1 MVPSELLGSVSS
13 ASAMTQSLIRVSN
26 LDPSECLAS
35 QLSTGCSEPLCLS
48 WVARTAEVALTSFFG
63 DLKLEHSA
71 ITDFFAETPDGNLFQ
86 GLYYQSFEELKT
98 RSAFSEDILARLD
111 SLPVLLSPRASFVP
125 AATLKEAIQLEL
137 RSRLS
142 LLFPFVRRSEV
153 KDGKLFQMLVF
164 VRNRLRRIFLSRS
177 MGQLDEIFERYGL
190 LSYSSCMRTRLE
202 IDLTGGILRGYGLST
217 SDIR

>member
-1 MVPSELLGSVSS
+1 MKPSELLGSVSS
-13 ASAMTQSLIRVSN
+13 VSAMTQSLIRVTS

-35 QLSTGCSEPLCLS
+35 QLSAGASEPLRLS

-71 ITDFFAETPDGNLFQ
+71 ITDYFVETADGNLFQ
-86 GLYYQSFEELKT
+86 GLYYQSFEELKA
-98 RSAFSEDILARLD
+98 RSVFSDETLARLD
-111 SLPVLLSPRASFVP
+111 ALPVLLSPRASFVP
-125 AATLKEAIQLEL
+125 AATLKEAIKLEL

-142 LLFPFVRRSEV
+142 LLYPFVRRSEV

-202 IDLTGGILRGYGLST
+202 IDLTGDICRGYGLST
-217 SDIR
+217 NDIR